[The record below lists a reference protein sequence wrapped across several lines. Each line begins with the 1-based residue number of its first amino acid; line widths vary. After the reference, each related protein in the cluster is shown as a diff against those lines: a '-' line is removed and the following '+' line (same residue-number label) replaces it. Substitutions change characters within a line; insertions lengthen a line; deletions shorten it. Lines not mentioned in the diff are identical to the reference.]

1 MVNDKNDMMPFSTN
15 VATRTGSECDTMRRR
30 FVIEAVMTAIYGQLL
45 VPGRPVEYIIPYS
58 TILELYDMRDS
69 DEPVMP
75 DPEDDA
81 HVKQKIGELIAF
93 LEESFNKKKIER
105 ALVAPWRSSPPLLI
119 NENVTFTVIYAVEN
133 AQYGEIFDPIET
145 ELILTSQ
152 REQSPLLTDQLEF
165 VDKLIEEEVP
175 VQVFDVEDFE
185 YALEAGAAPG
195 E

>member
-1 MVNDKNDMMPFSTN
+1 
-15 VATRTGSECDTMRRR
+15 MRRR

-119 NENVTFTVIYAVEN
+119 NENVTFTVVYAVEN

-185 YALEAGAAPG
+185 YALEVGAAPG